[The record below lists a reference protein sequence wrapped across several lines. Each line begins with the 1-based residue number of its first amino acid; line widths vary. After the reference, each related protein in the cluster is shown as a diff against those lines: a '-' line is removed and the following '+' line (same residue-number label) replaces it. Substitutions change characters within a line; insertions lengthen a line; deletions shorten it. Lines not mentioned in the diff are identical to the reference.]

1 MVKSHVLREKA
12 VFWVLFKSNTL
23 NERMFR
29 PVLIKKKKIQSVCRT
44 YNKLTLKITSLVAQL
59 VKNLPAMRETWV

>member
-29 PVLIKKKKIQSVCRT
+29 PVLIKKRR
-44 YNKLTLKITSLVAQL
+44 YNLFVGHIIS
-59 VKNLPAMRETWV
+59 